1 MKLTRAERLVVSRI
15 VNIRLDSATL
25 RDHILL
31 EGIYKAVKPEEVS
44 LKTALDFVKEE
55 DKVLFEKYQGMSV
68 NEIPEEED
76 KRIIIE
82 AIQMARVE
90 ELKIFSNEEEGE
102 EVDLTKGQAEIISDF
117 FDKDKRE
124 FPREHHS
131 AIVALHDKIA
141 QLTRN

>member
-25 RDHILL
+25 KDHILL
-31 EGIYKAVKPEEVS
+31 EGIYKAVKPGEIS
-44 LKTALDFVKEE
+44 LKTALDYVKEE
-55 DKVLFEKYQGMSV
+55 DRVLFEKYEGMPI

-76 KRIIIE
+76 KKTITE

-90 ELKIFSNEEEGE
+90 ELKVFSNEEEGE
-102 EVDLTKGQAEIISDF
+102 EVGLTKEQAGIISDF
-117 FDKDKRE
+117 FDKDKRQ